1 MHVMEKAMNRV
12 LGIDFGEK
20 FVGLAISD
28 PSKKY
33 SLPLE
38 IIDTAVVFPHV
49 RKLISYEAISTIV
62 IGLAITPSGR
72 ESEVAK
78 QARRLGNR
86 LIKLGVKIVFENEE
100 LTTFAAK
107 KSQQGIPSAK
117 YDDHL
122 AASLILQQYLN
133 RNIE

>member
-1 MHVMEKAMNRV
+1 MERTMNRV

-38 IIDTAVVFPHV
+38 VIHTSVVFPHV
-49 RKLISYEAISTIV
+49 RNLISCEAISTIV
-62 IGLAITPSGR
+62 IGLAITSSGH
-72 ESEVAK
+72 ESAVTK
-78 QARRLGNR
+78 RARQLGNR
-86 LIKLGVKIVFENEE
+86 LTKLGVKIVFENEE

-107 KSQQGIPSAK
+107 KSQQGIRNANF
-117 YDDHL
+117 DDHL

>member
-1 MHVMEKAMNRV
+1 MNRV

-28 PSKKY
+28 PSLKY
-33 SLPLE
+33 SLPLDV
-38 IIDTAVVFPHV
+38 IHTPVVFPHV
-49 RKLISYEAISTIV
+49 RNLISYEAISTIV
-62 IGLAITPSGR
+62 IGLAITPSGH
-72 ESEVAK
+72 ESEVSK
-78 QARRLGNR
+78 GARRLGDR

-100 LTTFAAK
+100 LTTYAAK

-117 YDDHL
+117 FDDHL

-133 RNIE
+133 RNTE

>member
-1 MHVMEKAMNRV
+1 MERTMNRI

-28 PSKKY
+28 PSQKY

-38 IIDTAVVFPHV
+38 VIDTSVVFPHV

-62 IGLAITPSGR
+62 IGLAITPSGH
-72 ESEVAK
+72 ESEVTK
-78 QARRLGNR
+78 RARRLGNR
-86 LIKLGVKIVFENEE
+86 LITLGVKIVFENEE

-107 KSQQGIPSAK
+107 KSQQGIPNAK
-117 YDDHL
+117 FDDHL